1 MPSLCTVKLSTDQGN
16 NFVEVAKVDEIPGG
30 KMKHIEI
37 NGKEIVIANAN
48 GKFYAIDDRCAHMN
62 APLSLGNLTGN
73 VVTCPFHGA
82 KFDVTSGKKVGEPV
96 LTPSQEMEPLPKT
109 WQNFMEYVGQL
120 MSHIKTYD
128 QPAYEIKV
136 EGNSVKVKI

>member
-1 MPSLCTVKLSTDQGN
+1 MSTDQGN
-16 NFVEVAKVDEIPGG
+16 NFVEVAKVDEIPAG

-136 EGNSVKVKI
+136 EDNSVKVKI